1 MIAKIPGK
9 RPQTMS
15 EVARE
20 SSALGA
26 ELSLDLDGAPDRH
39 RAICSGP
46 KSVTEEPEAAGETRT
61 LA

>member
-1 MIAKIPGK
+1 
-9 RPQTMS
+9 MS